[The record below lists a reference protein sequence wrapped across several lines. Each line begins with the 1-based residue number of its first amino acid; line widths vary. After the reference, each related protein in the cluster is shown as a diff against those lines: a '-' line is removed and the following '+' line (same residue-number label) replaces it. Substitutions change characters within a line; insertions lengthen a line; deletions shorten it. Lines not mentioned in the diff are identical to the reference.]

1 MEATTVTTRAEA
13 KTAGSAKYYNPIQER
28 LDKLPLSRAHFLI
41 WLMSTLGWVVDSMDL
56 YMISFALPL
65 IIKEW
70 HLSSATAGIL
80 ASAAM
85 WGMLIGSWLWGI
97 LCDKIGRRAS
107 LQSTIGI
114 FSAVSALCAL
124 AWNSTTLFIGRL
136 VVGTGLGGLVP
147 VDYALQAEFFPA
159 KYRGRMISASVAF
172 WPLGGLLG
180 ALFAFNLVPIW
191 GWRSLFVAGA
201 LPAILI
207 FFVRLMLPES
217 PRFLIDRGRNEE
229 AAKVLN
235 WMEQKSGLAPSTD
248 LNVASMK
255 VEKQKSAS
263 ISELFSDKSLRFTLF
278 LASGLWLIQ
287 SVPYF
292 GMMLWLP
299 TLMVKN
305 FGFAQPQALKV
316 MMLISVVGCIARLFT
331 ANLIDSWGRKPVIIT
346 FGIGAAI
353 GMFGF
358 SMVQG
363 ATQFLA
369 VVVFAIFCY
378 ECMWAII
385 SPYTAE
391 IFPTRL
397 RSTGSGFA
405 SGMGRIASALS
416 PMYIGFLVD
425 RSVNAVFYTFSA
437 LSFLLVVF
445 LAVFMYET
453 KGKALE
459 EISN

>member
-1 MEATTVTTRAEA
+1 MEA
-13 KTAGSAKYYNPIQER
+13 KTVGSGKYYNPIQER
-28 LDKLPLSRAHFLI
+28 LDKLPLSRAHWLI

-70 HLSSATAGIL
+70 NLSSATAGIL

-97 LCDKIGRRAS
+97 LSDKLGRRTC

-114 FSAVSALCAL
+114 FSFVSALCAL
-124 AWNSTTLFIGRL
+124 AWNSTSLFFGRL

-147 VDYALQAEFFPA
+147 VEYALQAEFFPP
-159 KYRGRMISASVAF
+159 KYRGRLISASVAF
-172 WPLGGLLG
+172 WPLGGLVG
-180 ALFAFNLVPIW
+180 ALFAFNLTPIW
-191 GWRSLFVAGA
+191 GWRSLFVAAA
-201 LPAILI
+201 LPALLI
-207 FFVRLMLPES
+207 FFIRLFLPES
-217 PRFLIDRGRNEE
+217 PRFLIDNGRHEE

-235 WMEQKSGLAPSTD
+235 WMEQKSGLAPTTNLD
-248 LNVASMK
+248 YASMK
-255 VEKQKSAS
+255 LEKPKSAS
-263 ISELFSDKSLRFTLF
+263 IWELISDKSLRFTLF
-278 LASGLWLIQ
+278 LASVLWLIQ
-287 SVPYF
+287 SIPYF

-299 TLMVKN
+299 TLMVKK
-305 FGFAQPQALKV
+305 FGFAQLDALKI
-316 MMLISVVGCIARLFT
+316 MMLISVVGFIARLFT

-358 SMVQG
+358 TLVQG
-363 ATQFLA
+363 GTQFLA
-369 VVVFAIFCY
+369 VLIFAIFCY

-416 PMYIGFLVD
+416 PMYIGFLID
-425 RSVNAVFYTFSA
+425 RSVNVVFYTFSA

-445 LAVFMYET
+445 LAAFMFET